1 MEVSKMTTK
10 GNPGCWR
17 KRAVDSTALTI
28 IGVLLFLVP
37 LPPFLSQAVAIEIRA
52 HHDATTASPWHH
64 GMVRFAELVEKKSS
78 GNLKVKI
85 FPPGQLS
92 QGNMRTTV
100 ELLQSGSLHCALFVP
115 GYYEVF
121 DERFMVFG
129 MPFIFEN
136 RDQTFRVLDGPLGEK
151 MLAMM
156 SEKNI
161 KSMAYWD
168 HGYRQITNSK
178 RPIRTP
184 EDLRGLKIR
193 TPPSPVVESIFRTL
207 GTVTTATALGELYMA
222 LQQKMVDGQ
231 ENPYNSIYR
240 RKFYEVQKYVTEWNY
255 QFVPLFVGM
264 NMPFFKTLSPEHQN
278 ILISSA
284 REAAPYQRKL
294 SADEDDLMKKEL
306 VAKGME
312 LTTLTKEQMNAFKR
326 AMDPVYKE
334 FEPKIGKEVLKEF
347 LTALK

>member
-1 MEVSKMTTK
+1 MGARNALS
-10 GNPGCWR
+10 CWR
-17 KRAVDSTALTI
+17 RMALGLMTFALWEGI
-28 IGVLLFLVP
+28 LMLVP
-37 LPPFLSQAVAIEIRA
+37 LPPLFSQAAVIEIRA
-52 HHDATTASPWHH
+52 HHDATTASPWHL
-64 GMVRFAELVEKKSS
+64 GMVRFAELVEKKSN

-100 ELLQSGSLHCALFVP
+100 ELLQAGSIHCALFVP

-136 RDQTFRVLDGPLGEK
+136 REQTYRVLDGPLGEK
-151 MLAMM
+151 MLALI
-156 SEKNI
+156 SEKGI
-161 KSMAYWD
+161 KAMAYWD

-178 RPIRTP
+178 RPIRMP

-193 TPPSPVVESIFRTL
+193 TPPSPVVESIFKTL
-207 GTVTTATALGELYMA
+207 GTTTTATALGELYMA
-222 LQQKMVDGQ
+222 LQQRMVDGE

-240 RKFYEVQKYVTEWNY
+240 RKFYEVQKYITEWNY
-255 QFVPLFVGM
+255 QFAPLFVGT
-264 NMPFFKTLSPEHQN
+264 NLAFFKTLSPDHQG
-278 ILISSA
+278 ILISA
-284 REAAPYQRKL
+284 AKEAAPYQRKV

-312 LTTLTKEQMNAFKR
+312 LTLLTKEQMNAFKK

-334 FEPKIGKEVLKEF
+334 FEPKIGRELLKEF
-347 LTALK
+347 MGALK